1 MSAVIEGRFLS
12 LISLSVSLLFASAC
26 SDQTASN
33 PEETTDFASM
43 VLTNGAVYTMDEQDT
58 VASALAI
65 RNGEIVYVGEDAAA
79 NEYVGNDTQVIDLA
93 GKMVV
98 PGFVDGHSH
107 PPMREISALTN
118 WQIDALEPNLEVYRE
133 GLRAYAVANPDKPIL
148 TGFGLQL
155 NAFKD
160 DELTAAFIDEIVSD
174 RPVLLT
180 DNSGHGMLVNTIALE
195 MSNITRETQDPP
207 GGRVYRDEDG
217 NPTGYLSDASS
228 LLSPD
233 FAREELSP
241 EDYMSAWRQY
251 ENVSAPKGITAVQVP
266 SSSLP
271 PSVTRPLLAEYFQ
284 TGDAKMR
291 VNFLT
296 TVRPGGLS
304 LEEVLAELKD
314 AQQYVSDWQM
324 VNGVKIW
331 LDGVPEGKSAYL
343 LQPYAHTA
351 KVASDYRGT
360 LNWPEAEYNDMILTL
375 DAEGYQMQ
383 AHAMGDAS
391 ARLFIDGVAR
401 AAEVN
406 GTRDARHTMIHAN
419 LITMK
424 DIERMGDLGIYAAVS
439 PLWSY
444 REPVF
449 GPMELKMLG
458 KVRYYLEYQFK
469 KMVELG
475 VIMSGSADQPV
486 TPDDRPLFGIEVG
499 VTRSSPYPGQQGDP
513 SFVRD
518 PEQALSV
525 MDMLAVY
532 TINGAKQMHMEHLI
546 GSLEPG
552 KKADLVIL
560 EKDITAID
568 PADISETKILQ
579 TIVDGRTVYT
589 AN

>member
-1 MSAVIEGRFLS
+1 
-12 LISLSVSLLFASAC
+12 
-26 SDQTASN
+26 
-33 PEETTDFASM
+33 
-43 VLTNGAVYTMDEQDT
+43 
-58 VASALAI
+58 
-65 RNGEIVYVGEDAAA
+65 
-79 NEYVGNDTQVIDLA
+79 
-93 GKMVV
+93 
-98 PGFVDGHSH
+98 
-107 PPMREISALTN
+107 
-118 WQIDALEPNLEVYRE
+118 
-133 GLRAYAVANPDKPIL
+133 
-148 TGFGLQL
+148 
-155 NAFKD
+155 
-160 DELTAAFIDEIVSD
+160 
-174 RPVLLT
+174 
-180 DNSGHGMLVNTIALE
+180 
-195 MSNITRETQDPP
+195 
-207 GGRVYRDEDG
+207 
-217 NPTGYLSDASS
+217 
-228 LLSPD
+228 
-233 FAREELSP
+233 
-241 EDYMSAWRQY
+241 
-251 ENVSAPKGITAVQVP
+251 
-266 SSSLP
+266 
-271 PSVTRPLLAEYFQ
+271 
-284 TGDAKMR
+284 
-291 VNFLT
+291 
-296 TVRPGGLS
+296 
-304 LEEVLAELKD
+304 
-314 AQQYVSDWQM
+314 
-324 VNGVKIW
+324 
-331 LDGVPEGKSAYL
+331 
-343 LQPYAHTA
+343 
-351 KVASDYRGT
+351 
-360 LNWPEAEYNDMILTL
+360 
-375 DAEGYQMQ
+375 MQ

-401 AAEVN
+401 AAEMN

-424 DIERMGDLGIYAAVS
+424 DIERMGNLGIYAAVS

-458 KVRYYLEYQFK
+458 KVRYLEYQFK